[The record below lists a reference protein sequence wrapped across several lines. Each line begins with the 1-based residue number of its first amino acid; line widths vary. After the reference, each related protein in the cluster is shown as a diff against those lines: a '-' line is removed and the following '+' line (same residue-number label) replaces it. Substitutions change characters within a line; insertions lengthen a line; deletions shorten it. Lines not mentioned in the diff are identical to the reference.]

1 MTICFYDYFSYEII
15 LTLWLIVS
23 KGNLFE
29 KEKNSFQGLQVI
41 YWVPVQRWFAF
52 NGLGSY
58 VTG

>member
-29 KEKNSFQGLQVI
+29 KEKTLSRDFKLFIGSLFRDGLH
-41 YWVPVQRWFAF
+41 
-52 NGLGSY
+52 SMD
-58 VTG
+58 